1 MTNGAQQQPAG
12 YTGLA
17 TQWASVVDHALEV
30 WTTSA
35 SSCWQSKGLGAP
47 ADFAPLTAWN
57 NYVNELA
64 QLFTGWTSLYRLG
77 GPPGQA
83 AATASNIRG
92 VLLGMTQSSGASQA
106 PTLLTS
112 QPITIPNVPANTTVV
127 LVGALTNGAAEIIP
141 IANCT
146 VATNPPLPSPTPT
159 ATVTVTV
166 TANVGSLGQVTPGPY
181 FGRLVTNPP
190 PSSSPLASYPVTI
203 NVPPGP

>member
-83 AATASNIRG
+83 AATGVGRFLAFYRFLADQKGIGRRL
-92 VLLGMTQSSGASQA
+92 VLLNDSPRASEGQSGDRRGQGGATEQTQHVSPRGHRGTTGREWPA
-106 PTLLTS
+106 PTLHRGLM
-112 QPITIPNVPANTTVV
+112 I
-127 LVGALTNGAAEIIP
+127 GCE
-141 IANCT
+141 
-146 VATNPPLPSPTPT
+146 
-159 ATVTVTV
+159 
-166 TANVGSLGQVTPGPY
+166 
-181 FGRLVTNPP
+181 
-190 PSSSPLASYPVTI
+190 
-203 NVPPGP
+203 